1 MTDVTQRPRL
11 CATVTANTM
20 AELRARRDAVRGADL
35 VELRLDTVADPDVA
49 GALAGRRVPV
59 ILTCRTRL
67 EGGAFAGAESER
79 LALLAAAVGSDAEYV
94 DLEWSTG
101 VDDLVR
107 ARRGRG
113 VVLSMHDFGGVPG
126 DLADRARA
134 MAGAGAEIVKIAVT
148 AARLSDAVRLRDLG
162 RDLPGGR
169 VLIAMGE
176 PGLVTR
182 ICAARFGNVW
192 SYAGEGVAPGQLT
205 VAQMAREYGF
215 ARVGAD
221 TALYGLW
228 GRPLAHSL
236 SPALHNAAFAALGT
250 DAVYVPLAADSVE
263 DLAGFARAFGLRG
276 ASVTAPFKTDV
287 LRLAGAGE
295 PGAPVP
301 GAANTVRWTADGVE
315 YRNTDVEGFL
325 APLAGETFG
334 GRRVAVLGNGGSARA
349 VAAALA
355 PLGARVT
362 LYGRDAARARAVA
375 SDLGVA
381 GAGRPVPAGSWD
393 VLVNATP
400 VGTQP
405 DGAVSACPEARFDG
419 GLVFDLVYNPPQ
431 TALLRAARA
440 AGCRT
445 IGGLDMLIAQARL
458 QQEFWTGILPPD
470 APMRE
475 AAAWKLS
482 TWTSTL

>member
-1 MTDVTQRPRL
+1 MTRRPRL
-11 CATVTANTM
+11 CVTVTAPTM
-20 AELRARRDAVRGADL
+20 AELRLRRDAVRGADL

-49 GALAGRRVPV
+49 GALAGRRLPA
-59 ILTCRTRL
+59 ILTCRARL
-67 EGGAFAGAESER
+67 EGGAFAGSESER
-79 LALLAAAVGSDAEYV
+79 RTLLAAAVASDAEYV
-94 DLEWSTG
+94 DLEWRAG
-101 VDDLVR
+101 LEDLVR

-113 VVLSMHDFGGVPG
+113 VVLSLHDFVGMPA
-126 DLADRARA
+126 DLAGCARA
-134 MAGAGAEIVKIAVT
+134 MAGSGVEIVKIAVHAT
-148 AARLSDAVRLRDLG
+148 RLSDCARLLELG
-162 RDLPGGR
+162 RALPDGR

-182 ICAARFGNVW
+182 VCAARFGNAW
-192 SYAGEGVAPGQLT
+192 SYAGDGVAPGQLT
-205 VAQMAREYGF
+205 FDQMTREYGF
-215 ARVGAD
+215 PRVGAQ
-221 TALYGLW
+221 TAIYGLW

-236 SPALHNAAFAALGT
+236 SPSLHNAAFAAQGA
-250 DAVYVPLAADSVE
+250 DAVYVPLAAAGLD
-263 DLAGFARAFGLRG
+263 DLAGFARAFDLRG

-287 LRLAGAGE
+287 MGLAGAARGG
-295 PGAPVP
+295 GAQT
-301 GAANTVRWTADGVE
+301 GAANTVRWGATGVE
-315 YRNTDVEGFL
+315 FLNTDVEGFL
-325 APLAGETFG
+325 APLAGEVFA

-362 LYGRDAARARAVA
+362 LYGRDASRAQAVA
-375 SDLGVA
+375 AALGVA
-381 GAGRPVPAGSWD
+381 GAGRPVPPGAWD

-405 DGAVSACPEARFDG
+405 DVTASAFPEARFDG
-419 GLVFDLVYNPPQ
+419 ALVYDLVYNPPD

-445 IGGLDMLIAQARL
+445 IGGLEMLIAQACL
-458 QQEFWTGILPPD
+458 QQAFWTGTRPPE